1 MKLKRI
7 QTVFLLIL
15 CAVMIAVGFS
25 VTVRAD
31 MGPKPSVRIR
41 FENMGDELCYG
52 TLLSKTKST
61 GPASAWDGVESH
73 AKHSDN
79 KSYSYA
85 DFDYEIWKVAAQ
97 WMPGIFLDFMR
108 GSEPVCFQLSIPI
121 RNAGKDQECS
131 AGNDH
136 APLERD
142 FISQCAKYHHA
153 GRITD
158 GIEGIHK
165 AEDTSCHG
173 CLCIFLYHSS
183 KGSLYDG

>member
-15 CAVMIAVGFS
+15 CAVMIAVGFP

-73 AKHSDN
+73 AKHNEN

-85 DFDYEIWKVAAQ
+85 AFDYETWKVFAEYQ
-97 WMPGIFLDFMR
+97 DEDGYYFLQE
-108 GSEPVCFQLSIPI
+108 GWKVSET
-121 RNAGKDQECS
+121 K
-131 AGNDH
+131 
-136 APLERD
+136 
-142 FISQCAKYHHA
+142 K
-153 GRITD
+153 
-158 GIEGIHK
+158 IEWTYYPPQSFKI
-165 AEDTSCHG
+165 
-173 CLCIFLYHSS
+173 LLY
-183 KGSLYDG
+183 YPET

>member
-1 MKLKRI
+1 MLWRLRRRDMMKLKRI

-15 CAVMIAVGFS
+15 CAVMIAVGFP

-61 GPASAWDGVESH
+61 SPASAWDRVESH

-97 WMPGIFLDFMR
+97 WMPGIF
-108 GSEPVCFQLSIPI
+108 
-121 RNAGKDQECS
+121 
-131 AGNDH
+131 
-136 APLERD
+136 
-142 FISQCAKYHHA
+142 
-153 GRITD
+153 
-158 GIEGIHK
+158 
-165 AEDTSCHG
+165 
-173 CLCIFLYHSS
+173 
-183 KGSLYDG
+183 

>member
-1 MKLKRI
+1 MFLGLRGKDMMKIKRI

-15 CAVMIAVGFS
+15 CAVMITVGFP

-31 MGPKPSVRIR
+31 MGPKPSVRIC

-97 WMPGIFLDFMR
+97 WMPGIF
-108 GSEPVCFQLSIPI
+108 
-121 RNAGKDQECS
+121 
-131 AGNDH
+131 
-136 APLERD
+136 
-142 FISQCAKYHHA
+142 
-153 GRITD
+153 
-158 GIEGIHK
+158 
-165 AEDTSCHG
+165 
-173 CLCIFLYHSS
+173 
-183 KGSLYDG
+183 